1 MLSISEWEERK
12 DKILNSGVDMMKF
25 GWVGKMEK
33 ATGFSKRIIEN
44 TLLKFPEIFEG
55 KYFRRK

>member
-1 MLSISEWEERK
+1 MVEIS
-12 DKILNSGVDMMKF
+12 F